1 MSGMK
6 NLVGIMIVLLGFHLS
21 ASAQSWN
28 GTWAGYSEQEGV
40 AGRFYYEIQ
49 LSEQAGKLSGTA
61 LSRSPDGQHSARFNI
76 VAAWENEQL
85 MLQEFEQISP
95 TQPRWCLKMARLQR
109 STRPDSLILEGAWR
123 ADQCRPGRMRIAMR
137 NAQKEHS
144 PLLGQWTGH
153 LSQSDRN
160 YGFFY
165 QVQLLADGT
174 GSSYIVSEGSG
185 GSARHSLNW
194 QQDSTGAIQLS
205 ELKVLEKTDPQWK
218 WCIKNARLLL
228 RREALRWVLE
238 GDWSGMLEGHLTAK
252 GACAPGT
259 VFLEQPVLPDTV
271 AIVSEEQREQYRSEQ
286 GRQINVNH
294 VIEVARS
301 EIRIQVWDNGVADGD
316 IATLFLNGKKILG
329 RYRVNKSKYSI
340 PVNLLT
346 DNNILVLHAES
357 LGSVPP
363 NTIAVSVFDGVKE
376 QTIVLC
382 SNLKESGAVLIRTFQ
397 VK

>member
-6 NLVGIMIVLLGFHLS
+6 YRAGIMVVLLGFHLA

-28 GTWAGYSEQEGV
+28 GIWTGYSEQEGV

-61 LSRSPDGQHSARFNI
+61 ISRSPDGQHSARFNI
-76 VAAWENEQL
+76 AAAWQNEQL

-95 TQPRWCLKMARLQR
+95 AQPRWCLKMARLQR
-109 STRPDSLILEGAWR
+109 TTRPDSLILEGVWS
-123 ADQCRPGRMRIAMR
+123 ADQCRPGRIRIAIR
-137 NAQKEHS
+137 NDQKEHS
-144 PLLGQWTGH
+144 PLIGQWTGH
-153 LSQSDRN
+153 LSQSDRS

-165 QVQLLADGT
+165 QIQLLADGT
-174 GSSYIVSEGSG
+174 GASYIVSEGSG
-185 GSARHSLNW
+185 GSARLHLNW
-194 QQDSTGAIQLS
+194 QQDSTGLITITES
-205 ELKVLEKTDPQWK
+205 EVSEKTDPKWK
-218 WCIKNARLLL
+218 WCIKTVRLQV
-228 RREALRWVLE
+228 RREALRWVME
-238 GDWSGMLEGHLTAK
+238 GDWSGLLEGHENAK

-259 VFLEQPVLPDTV
+259 VFLERPVLPDTV
-271 AIVSEEQREQYRSEQ
+271 ATASEAQTEQYSAEQ
-286 GRQINVNH
+286 GRQVLVNH
-294 VIEVARS
+294 VIEVARKD
-301 EIRIQVWDNGVADGD
+301 IRIQIWDNGVADGD
-316 IATLFLNGKKILG
+316 IATLFLNGKKIIG

-340 PVNLLT
+340 PVKLLT